1 MSGRPSSRAWVA
13 VSLLLIAALA
23 CNFTGPAPTVGV
35 PTSRPTAAATSAPAT
50 QVPTV
55 AVSPTPLPPIQPR
68 VIDYTPVRGDELAP
82 SGKITVYFDGPM
94 DKPSVESA
102 FSLQPAVQG
111 SFNWPDPATV
121 EFKPGAPLE
130 RAAQYT
136 VTIQNTAKNVAGLAL
151 PEPVSFKADTV
162 GFLEVTQV
170 LPAPDAADAEVRSAI
185 TVMFNRPVVPLT
197 SLTDQASLP
206 NPLVLDPPA
215 TGKGEWLNTSIYIFR
230 PDTPLAG
237 GQTYTGRVAAGLQ
250 DTTGGLLK
258 DDFVWHFGT
267 QAPAVVSSIPAF
279 NAINFLLTDP
289 ISITFNQPMDHAS
302 IQTSFHLQ
310 PKGGADL
317 PGQIKWSSDDLTM
330 GFYPAQNLPLGAN
343 LQATVAASAKSAGGA
358 SLGADYTV
366 LFSTVKPPAIV
377 STDPADGNQSADS
390 RSGFRVFFSSPMD
403 LSSLDA
409 HIDILPKPT
418 QVYTSWSDNDLSYFL
433 GWDLQ
438 ASTDYT
444 VTLSPGMKD
453 PYGNVIATGKT
464 VKFHTAPLEPAFFFN
479 SQGDVGTY
487 NAYSDTVLY
496 VTTLNVAQVRFA
508 LYKLSLDQFA
518 ALTGPNSYD
527 ASQKYSPAKADQVR
541 TWLTTVQNSLNQNV
555 LTRVSLAGDQGGA
568 LPPGLYYL
576 RLTAPGVVGEQN
588 QLLVVSGVNIT
599 LKLALKEAMVW
610 ATDLNSGQ
618 PVPNLPVTLYDENF
632 KKLATGQTDANGLLQ
647 VSLPD

>member
-279 NAINFLLTDP
+279 NATNFLLTDP

-302 IQTSFHLQ
+302 IQSTFHLQ
-310 PKGGADL
+310 PSGGGADIA
-317 PGQIKWSSDDLTM
+317 GQIKWSVDDLTM
-330 GFYPAQNLPLGAN
+330 GFYPAQNLPLEAK
-343 LQATVAASAKSAGGA
+343 LQATLDAAAKTAGGA
-358 SLGADYTV
+358 TLGAAYTV
-366 LFSTVKPPAIV
+366 LFDTVKHPAIL
-377 STDPADGNQSADS
+377 STSPADGDQSADS
-390 RSGFRVFFSSPMD
+390 RSGFRISFASPMD
-403 LSSLDA
+403 VNTLEPA
-409 HIDILPKPT
+409 IDIQPKPT
-418 QVYTSWSDNDLSYFL
+418 QVYTSWSDSDLSFFL
-433 GWDLQ
+433 GWDLKP
-438 ASTDYT
+438 STDYV
-444 VTLSPGMKD
+444 VTLGAGMKD
-453 PYGNVIATGKT
+453 PYGNPIPKGHT
-464 VKFHTAPLEPAFFFN
+464 VKFHTAALPPEIFFN
-479 SQGDVGTY
+479 SQGEVGTY
-487 NAYSDTVLY
+487 NAY
-496 VTTLNVAQVRFA
+496 
-508 LYKLSLDQFA
+508 
-518 ALTGPNSYD
+518 
-527 ASQKYSPAKADQVR
+527 
-541 TWLTTVQNSLNQNV
+541 
-555 LTRVSLAGDQGGA
+555 
-568 LPPGLYYL
+568 
-576 RLTAPGVVGEQN
+576 
-588 QLLVVSGVNIT
+588 
-599 LKLALKEAMVW
+599 
-610 ATDLNSGQ
+610 
-618 PVPNLPVTLYDENF
+618 
-632 KKLATGQTDANGLLQ
+632 
-647 VSLPD
+647 